1 MTLSKS
7 KGSNLT
13 NFSHNSPNTT
23 SNPNLTSQT
32 GNFQECAD
40 CGSTSKTLYIIT

>member
-7 KGSNLT
+7 KIST
-13 NFSHNSPNTT
+13 NNSAQNGT
-23 SNPNLTSQT
+23 SSVSQSQP

-40 CGSTSKTLYIIT
+40 CGSSSI